1 MSGDCGERIQRY
13 FHNLKRPK
21 NIQETDRRFKMPA
34 RSLSVVTRFRFLA
47 MMLAFVA
54 TVFCLQP
61 HCIGQEPEP
70 PGGDAP
76 TGGIQINAEGVLS
89 TRAVVG
95 NLDVLNRQR
104 LAAAT
109 ASLNKDLQ
117 QPSDMRKV
125 SLTRLE
131 AEVKKL
137 VDAGQPIPADMKYLA
152 GMNRITHVFYYPETK
167 DIVLAGPAEGFFL
180 SADNRVIGTKTG
192 AATLNL
198 QDLIV
203 ALRAFSPDGKK
214 TSMISVSIDPT
225 REGILRM
232 AEAYAHVQGRFRPG
246 DERAVVDLFREANG
260 LQVITIQGVSP
271 KTNFARVLV
280 EADYHMKLIGI
291 GLEKP
296 PVKII
301 SFIEKADPAAVAR
314 NSLQR
319 WYFQPNY
326 DCVSLNEDKT
336 AMQLVGS
343 GVKLVGEDEQV
354 DAQGNRKGTGG
365 MNAASKAFCGSFTKL
380 YDQLAQRSP
389 LWGELRNLVDLSIT
403 AAYIQKYDLYGKAGW
418 KMETFGDEGKVPVE
432 IMNTPTHVPSV
443 VNAVWKGRLFMAPT
457 AGGVNLQPRYALNSD
472 VAKTDT
478 EGKIDA
484 VKAENEAKLAGLADG
499 QWWWD

>member
-1 MSGDCGERIQRY
+1 
-13 FHNLKRPK
+13 
-21 NIQETDRRFKMPA
+21 MPA
-34 RSLSVVTRFRFLA
+34 RNPVATHRLIHRFA
-47 MMLAFVA
+47 MILAFMA
-54 TVFCLQP
+54 AVFAMQT
-61 HCIGQEPEP
+61 IGYAQEGEDE
-70 PGGDAP
+70 GDAGI
-76 TGGIQINAEGVLS
+76 GGIEINAAGVLS
-89 TRAVVG
+89 ARAIVG
-95 NLDVLNRQR
+95 NVKMLNKQR
-104 LAAAT
+104 LAAAQ

-117 QPSDMRKV
+117 QPSELRKI

-137 VDAGQPIPADMKYLA
+137 VDAGQPIPADMQYLA
-152 GMNRITHVFYYPETK
+152 GMNRITNVFYYPETK

-180 SADNRVIGTKTG
+180 SANNRVIGTKTG

-203 ALRAFSPDGKK
+203 ALRAFSPAGKK

-225 REGILRM
+225 QEGILKYRD
-232 AEAYAHVQGRFRPG
+232 AYASVQDRFRPG
-246 DERAVVDLFREANG
+246 DERAVIDLFSQALG

-301 SFIEKADPAAVAR
+301 SFIEKAKPVAQ

-319 WYFQPNY
+319 WFFQPNY
-326 DCVSLNEDKT
+326 DCVTLNEDQT
-336 AMQLVGS
+336 AMEMVGS
-343 GVKLVGEDEQV
+343 GVKLVGEDERV
-354 DAQGNRKGTGG
+354 DAKGNRTGTGG
-365 MNAASKAFCGSFTKL
+365 MNGASRAFTGSFTRL

-418 KMETFGDEGKVPVE
+418 KMETFGDEKKVPVE
-432 IMNTPTHVPSV
+432 TMNTPTHVAPV
-443 VNAVWKGRLFMAPT
+443 ANAVWKGRFFMAPI
-457 AGGVNLQPRYALNSD
+457 AGGVNIQPRVAFNSD

-484 VKAENEAKLAGLADG
+484 VKAENEAKISGLADG

>member
-1 MSGDCGERIQRY
+1 
-13 FHNLKRPK
+13 
-21 NIQETDRRFKMPA
+21 MPA
-34 RSLSVVTRFRFLA
+34 RSLSVVIRLRFLV
-47 MMLAFVA
+47 MMFAIVA
-54 TVFCLQP
+54 TVISQQSNCA
-61 HCIGQEPEP
+61 GQDIEP
-70 PGGDAP
+70 PVDGGGQL
-76 TGGIQINAEGVLS
+76 GGVEINAEGVLTS
-89 TRAVVG
+89 RAFIG
-95 NLDVLNRQR
+95 NYEALNRQR
-104 LAAAT
+104 IAAAT

-117 QPSDMRKV
+117 QPSELRKI
-125 SLTRLE
+125 SLNRLE

-137 VDAGQPIPADMKYLA
+137 VDAGRPIPADMQYLA
-152 GMNRITHVFYYPETK
+152 GMNRITNVFYYPETK

-225 REGILRM
+225 QEGIVKM
-232 AEAYAHVQGRFRPG
+232 QDAYASVQDRFRPG
-246 DERAVVDLFREANG
+246 DERAVVDLFCQAYG
-260 LQVITIQGVSP
+260 LQEITIQGVSP

-301 SFIEKADPAAVAR
+301 SFIEKAQPTAVAK

-319 WYFQPNY
+319 WFFQPNY
-326 DCVSLNEDKT
+326 DCVTLNEDKT
-336 AMQLVGS
+336 AMEMVGS
-343 GVKLVGEDEQV
+343 GVKLVGEDERV
-354 DAQGNRKGTGG
+354 DAQGNRTGTGG
-365 MNAASKAFCGSFTKL
+365 MNGASKAFCGSFTRL

-418 KMETFGDEGKVPVE
+418 KMETFGDESKVPVE
-432 IMNTPTHVPSV
+432 VMNTPTHVAPV
-443 VNAVWKGRLFMAPT
+443 VNAMWKGHFFMAPI
-457 AGGVNLQPRYALNSD
+457 AGGVSIQPRVALNSD

-478 EGKIDA
+478 EGKIDL
-484 VKAENEAKLAGLADG
+484 VKSRSEAKLMGLADG